1 MGKTLQRV
9 LLKNFLLRS
18 LDFSIGNS
26 LSPCK
31 KTYASTHVFGNRE
44 LTTWRERQESGGW
57 RQGPAGSVQSLGLFI
72 LEKQTLRGNV

>member
-31 KTYASTHVFGNRE
+31 KTYASTHVFGNRK
-44 LTTWRERQESGGW
+44 LTTWRERQESEG
-57 RQGPAGSVQSLGLFI
+57 AGDKVPQEVFKAWGCLS
-72 LEKQTLRGNV
+72 